1 MLLCNGGGTLHNIPF
16 RVSEHQRTEGLLE
29 RIGGLMLSLQALR
42 WYVIRFKFLVQRL
55 FEDSYRFQLRQRF
68 GAADL

>member
-1 MLLCNGGGTLHNIPF
+1 MLPCKCDGILHHISR